1 VALLRASAQSS
12 LFAPLLFSPGSSFLA
27 KIAKLPKTPRRRKDV
42 ALESY
47 QNTIRD
53 LINTLL
59 AGLEVRR
66 WSACK
71 KAT

>member
-12 LFAPLLFSPGSSFLA
+12 LFAPLFSPGSSFLA

-47 QNTIRD
+47 QNTILD